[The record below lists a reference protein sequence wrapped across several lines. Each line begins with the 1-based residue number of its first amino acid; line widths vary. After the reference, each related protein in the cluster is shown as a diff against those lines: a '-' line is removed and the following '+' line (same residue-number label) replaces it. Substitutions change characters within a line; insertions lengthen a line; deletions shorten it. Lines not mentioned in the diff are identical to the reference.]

1 MDRLWSSNLD
11 SRCTS
16 CKESIRHFSQ
26 LLIAGL
32 LHSHLALRNLN
43 ITNFGR
49 ATLHKLRQQV
59 QLVRP
64 GIGYIEGESMGY
76 FSQVLVMSFFCDPL
90 TSGSHNIST

>member
-16 CKESIRHFSQ
+16 CKESIRH

-49 ATLHKLRQQV
+49 AALHKLRQQV

-76 FSQVLVMSFFCDPL
+76 FSQVLVMSFFCGPL